1 MNRTDL
7 QNLAEERLADA
18 VALFASQ
25 RYGGAY
31 YLIGYAVEC
40 GLKACIA
47 KLTRAEDFYDKD
59 LARGIFQHGLKNLA
73 GHARLSASIEQL
85 GKSDPA
91 FQQNWAYA
99 CNWDEESRYETHTQQ
114 EADQLIQAV
123 TDPDHGVMQCIRQY
137 W

>member
-18 VALFASQ
+18 LSLLAVN

-31 YLIGYAVEC
+31 YLVGYAVEC

-47 KLTRAEDFYDKD
+47 KLTRAEDFYDK
-59 LARGIFQHGLKNLA
+59 KLA
-73 GHARLSASIEQL
+73 GNIFKHDLEELANYARLDMRQL
-85 GKSDPA
+85 GNADQA
-91 FQQNWAYA
+91 LAANWAQVKD
-99 CNWDEESRYETHTQQ
+99 WSEESRYETHTQQ
-114 EADQLIQAV
+114 EAEQMIQAV
-123 TDPDHGVMQCIRQY
+123 QDPNHGVMQCIRQY

>member
-18 VALFASQ
+18 SLLLAND

-31 YLIGYAVEC
+31 YLVGYAVEC

-59 LARGIFQHGLKNLA
+59 LARKIFQHDLEKLA
-73 GHARLSASIEQL
+73 DHARLSAVIEQS
-85 GKSDPA
+85 GRADQT
-91 FQQNWAYA
+91 FQRNWAQV
-99 CNWDEESRYETHTQQ
+99 CDWSEESRYESHSRQ
-114 EADQLIQAV
+114 EAEQMIQAV
-123 TDPDHGVMQCIRQY
+123 QDLDHGVMQCIRQY